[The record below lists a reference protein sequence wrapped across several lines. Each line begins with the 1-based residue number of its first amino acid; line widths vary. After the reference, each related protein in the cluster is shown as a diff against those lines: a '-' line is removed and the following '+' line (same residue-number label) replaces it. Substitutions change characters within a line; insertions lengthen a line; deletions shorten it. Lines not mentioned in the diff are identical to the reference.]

1 MGWAQMSEE
10 LVNFHQIYNNPIYA
24 HVKTSPNKLRR
35 LKRDGLIEIVT
46 DSNGINKVVL
56 SSLEKYV
63 QEEEKVFEQCFTI
76 GQAVRKLI
84 SHKYRFKSE
93 FNLETYKKN
102 ILNLL
107 NLKVL
112 KPVKFANETYV
123 TKESVNQFL
132 LDYIS
137 RKEALEKL
145 NSGNVVLWRILKNNN
160 VTNIYLSQHHI
171 FHPRQIVESLIEEYN
186 QNVLPDNTIGT
197 GTLIR
202 GKVYNTEQYYSASE
216 AKNLLNLT
224 RAQWKILRKEENL
237 TDTIFGGIR
246 HYPQEPIDQLKAQ
259 QQKLKDEYY
268 ISDEVQELLKLQHH
282 SSHTKIIDAR
292 KKVPTIFRG
301 IHPLKRISYIYP
313 KSIVDEIV
321 QENELKEVVI
331 SLSDNIDAYE
341 YVLKSLEIDFHNN
354 DSFTCK
360 GWQEFVHSILRNTNE
375 SVETI
380 HYTIFRYAKCTGILS
395 DFLAD
400 KEIYELTSNRINLA
414 LFNENIPFKYQNVF
428 YSFINSIYN
437 KLIEKNKKKLF
448 KLERIINPYQKE
460 IIPKDKTIYNYE
472 DYKSLFNFVTNL
484 ALHKRKAIE
493 DVKKQINQKF
503 ITQNTSDKIKK
514 QRTYNYDSSWLY
526 VLVHLNNAWRHKD
539 VTRFPKIDLNELSV
553 PTINLEW
560 LEQNDLSYEDARR
573 IIRQVMRKDLR
584 TTKTNATN
592 RFFCSEDVTLSL
604 ATAAVI
610 CELRRTAIAPNYDYL
625 ISFNLIR
632 NEFSSRCKLMFF
644 KDFNAEFIFE
654 NRKMNRSLLSYM
666 YHLLVKKGHGQAAL
680 EVAQRL
686 RAHFDFET
694 TNIYIY
700 IPEGELNNLTHQ
712 LFVREHFG
720 YIPDLFA
727 EVLFGNENDREK
739 RTKEIVAVREMFGD
753 VYNIEST
760 AGFLNAIQAEK
771 KKVSDMILSMGFE
784 EAADHMFKL
793 DTQLLPSKED
803 HVQCLIG
810 IENCTK
816 HNIACRNCSMSVP
829 NFYALSSL
837 AESLTNRVQQLT
849 SLEKQGYEA
858 EKTKIANI
866 FSIEM
871 DQWKRATEKFGK
883 EVIYQFME
891 GGSQALKE
899 KMKQIS
905 VADLNKYKTYNIKK
919 SGVQMDE
926 Y

>member
-1 MGWAQMSEE
+1 MGWPQVSEK
-10 LVNFHQIYNNPIYA
+10 LVSFHQIYNKPIYA
-24 HVKTSPNKLRR
+24 HVKTSPNKLGR
-35 LKRDGLIEIVT
+35 LGRDGLIEVVT
-46 DSNGINKVVL
+46 DSNGTNKVVL

-63 QEEEKVFEQCFTI
+63 QEEEKLFEQCFTL
-76 GQAVRKLI
+76 GQAVQKLI
-84 SHKYRFKSE
+84 SHKYRFKGE
-93 FNLETYKKN
+93 FRLATYRKN
-102 ILNLL
+102 ILSLMNLGI
-107 NLKVL
+107 LKSITFV
-112 KPVKFANETYV
+112 NETYV

-132 LDYIS
+132 VDYIS
-137 RKEALEKL
+137 HEEALEKL
-145 NSGNVVLWRILKNNN
+145 NAKNVIFWRILKRNN
-160 VTNIYLSQHHI
+160 VKNIYLSHYHI
-171 FHPRQIVESLIEEYN
+171 FHPRKIVESLIEEYN
-186 QNVLPDNTIGT
+186 QNVLPDNTVGI
-197 GTLIR
+197 GTLIK
-202 GKVYNTEQYYSASE
+202 GKVYNTDKYYSSSE
-216 AKNLLNLT
+216 AKSLLNLT
-224 RAQWKILRKEENL
+224 TPQWKIMRREEGL
-237 TDTIFGGIR
+237 TDTILGGIR
-246 HYPQEPIDQLKAQ
+246 HYLKESIDQLKVR

-268 ISDEVQELLKLQHH
+268 ISDEVQELLKLQYH
-282 SSHTKIIDAR
+282 SLHSKLIDAR
-292 KKVPTIFRG
+292 KKVPTVFRG
-301 IHPLKRISYIYP
+301 VHPLKRMSYIYP
-313 KSIVDEIV
+313 KSIVNEIV
-321 QENELKEVVI
+321 QENELREVVT

-354 DSFTCK
+354 DSVTCK
-360 GWQEFVHSILRNTNE
+360 GWQEYVHRALRNTNE

-380 HYTIFRYAKCTGILS
+380 HYTVFRYAKCTGILI

-414 LFNENIPFKYQNVF
+414 LFNENIPLLYQKVF

-437 KLIEKNKKKLF
+437 KLIEKNKRKLF

-472 DYKSLFNFVTNL
+472 DYKSLFNFATNL
-484 ALHKRKAIE
+484 PLHKRKAIE
-493 DVKKQINQKF
+493 DVKKQMNQKF
-503 ITQNTSDKIKK
+503 ITQNASYKIKK

-539 VTRFPKIDLNELSV
+539 VVRFPKIDLNELSV
-553 PTINLEW
+553 PNINLEW

-610 CELRRTAIAPNYDYL
+610 CELRRATITPNYDYL
-625 ISFNLIR
+625 ISFKSIR
-632 NEFSSRCKLMFF
+632 NEFSSRCKLIFF
-644 KDFNAEFIFE
+644 KDFNEEFIFE
-654 NRKMNRSLLSYM
+654 NRKMNRSLLSYI
-666 YHLLVKKGHGQAAL
+666 YHLLVKKGHAQAAL

-700 IPEGELNNLTHQ
+700 IPEEELNNLTHQ

-739 RTKEIVAVREMFGD
+739 RTEEIVAVKEMFGD

-760 AGFLNAIQAEK
+760 AGFLNTIQAEK

-784 EAADHMFKL
+784 EAADYMFKL

-837 AESLTNRVQQLT
+837 AESLTNRIQQLT

-866 FSIEM
+866 FSVEM

-883 EVIYQFME
+883 DVIYQFIE

-899 KMKQIS
+899 KMEKIS
-905 VADLNKYKTYNIKK
+905 VVELNKYRTSNIEK
-919 SGVQMDE
+919 SEVRMDE
-926 Y
+926 

>member
-1 MGWAQMSEE
+1 MGWPQVSEK
-10 LVNFHQIYNNPIYA
+10 LVSFHQIYNNPMYA
-24 HVKTSPNKLRR
+24 HVKTSHKKLKR
-35 LKRDGLIEIVT
+35 LKRDGLIKVVT
-46 DSNGINKVVL
+46 ESNGINKVVL

-63 QEEEKVFEQCFTI
+63 LEEEEVFEQCYTI
-76 GQAVRKLI
+76 GQAARKLI
-84 SHKYRFKSE
+84 SHKYRFKSQ
-93 FNLETYKKN
+93 FKLETYKKN

-107 NLKVL
+107 ELKVL
-112 KPVKFANETYV
+112 KPVKFANETYI
-123 TKESVNQFL
+123 TKKSVNQFL

-137 RKEALEKL
+137 REEALSKL
-145 NSGNVVLWRILKNNN
+145 NAGNMVLWKILKNNK
-160 VTNIYLSQHHI
+160 VTHVYLSQHHI
-171 FHPRQIVESLIEEYN
+171 FHPRQILEYLIEEYN
-186 QNVLPDNTIGT
+186 QNVLPDNTIGV
-197 GTLIR
+197 GTIIK
-202 GKVYNTEQYYSASE
+202 GKVYNTEQYYSSRE
-216 AKNLLNLT
+216 AKDLLNLT
-224 RAQWKILRKEENL
+224 KAQWKLLRNEEKL
-237 TDTIFGGIR
+237 TDTIFGGVR
-246 HYPQEPIDQLKAQ
+246 YYPKEPIDQLRAQ

-282 SSHTKIIDAR
+282 SSHSKIIDAR
-292 KKVPTIFRG
+292 KKVPTVFRG
-301 IHPLKRISYIYP
+301 VHPLKRMVYIYP

-321 QENELKEVVI
+321 QENEFREIVT

-341 YVLKSLEIDFHNN
+341 YALKSLEIRFRNN
-354 DSFTCK
+354 DSFTSK
-360 GWQEFVHSILRNTNE
+360 EWQEFVYDTLRNTNE
-375 SVETI
+375 SVDTI
-380 HYTIFRYAKCTGILS
+380 HYTIFRYVKCTERLIEL
-395 DFLAD
+395 LAD

-414 LFNENIPFKYQNVF
+414 LFNDNIPSLHQRVF
-428 YSFINSIYN
+428 YGFINSIYN

-472 DYKSLFNFVTNL
+472 DYKALFNFATNL
-484 ALHKRKAIE
+484 ALHKGKAIE
-493 DVKKQINQKF
+493 DVKKQINQNF
-503 ITQNTSDKIKK
+503 TTQSTSEKVKK
-514 QRTYNYDSSWLY
+514 QRIYNYDSSWLY
-526 VLVHLNNAWRHKD
+526 VLIHLNNAWRHKD
-539 VTRFPKIDLNELSV
+539 VIRFPKIDLNELSI
-553 PTINLEW
+553 PNINLEW

-592 RFFCSEDVTLSL
+592 QFFCSEDVTLSL

-610 CELRRTAIAPNYDYL
+610 CELRRATITPNYDYL
-625 ISFNLIR
+625 ISFNSIR
-632 NEFSSRCKLMFF
+632 NEFSSRCKLIFF
-644 KDFNAEFIFE
+644 KGFNTEFIFE
-654 NRKMNRSLLSYM
+654 NRKMNRSLLSYI

-694 TNIYIY
+694 TSIYIY
-700 IPEGELNNLTHQ
+700 IPEEELDNLTHQ

-727 EVLFGNENDREK
+727 EVLFGNENGREK
-739 RTKEIVAVREMFGD
+739 RTEEIVAVKEMFGD

-760 AGFLNAIQAEK
+760 AGFLNTIQSEK
-771 KKVSDMILSMGFE
+771 KKVSDMILNMGFE
-784 EAADHMFKL
+784 EAADYMFKL
-793 DTQLLPSKED
+793 DTQLLPSKEE

-810 IENCTK
+810 VENCIK
-816 HNIACRNCSMSVP
+816 HNIACRNCSMSVS

-849 SLEKQGYEA
+849 SLEKEEYET

-883 EVIYQFME
+883 EVIYQFIE

-899 KMKQIS
+899 KMKKIS
-905 VADLNKYKTYNIKK
+905 VAELNKYKTYDIKK
-919 SGVQMDE
+919 GKVTTDE